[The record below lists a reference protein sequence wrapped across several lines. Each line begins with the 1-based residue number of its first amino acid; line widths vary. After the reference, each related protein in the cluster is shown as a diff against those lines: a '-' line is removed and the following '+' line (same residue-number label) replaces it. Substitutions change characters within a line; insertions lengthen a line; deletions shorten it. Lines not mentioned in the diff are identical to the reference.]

1 MVFCTYC
8 GQSFTRD
15 EHLERHI
22 LTREL
27 PHPSLFLGSSWANSI
42 HLDTNVKP
50 FKCFTCHMSFA
61 RRDLLQR
68 HYTVH
73 GRNQNNEEGLPP
85 QGIIPKSAGRTP
97 IACSNCAKTKTKC
110 DKKFPCSRCAQRNLK
125 CTLRPTRRVSK
136 GVQRV
141 GGPPEGGTD
150 NGSSSESSATE
161 VRNVSG
167 GNSPTH
173 ELQPQQSRPHSPPH
187 QLQQSQ
193 QIPHGQPQSQ
203 SQSQSP
209 SVTHSRNPS
218 ISLPVQAV
226 AHPPLEDK
234 GLQLPLLHTPPFLDQ
249 STQNAMAHGT
259 PSLSPLP
266 TPAHGMNG
274 FASSTPMSGYEDF
287 VRTLRD
293 QSDTSSSPQ
302 FMIDPWNTMGM
313 GADFDPMRIDPSLLM
328 SMNMDMSMGPPPD
341 GILGMLPDMSP
352 NQSFGPGQTPKQTPR
367 MDESFSDLQI
377 GSSASMFYPSNR
389 HSSIADAGIPDLGA
403 IIAAQDG
410 WTVFR
415 CTPSIPSSSCPRTA
429 SLNLE
434 RLELSLKNHEG
445 WSNWS
450 PSWDESD
457 FQQGGQIVVANFGEA
472 TRDKLLAI
480 TQSFLH
486 KALDIHKDGS
496 SSSSSGESPGSIASG
511 SNFILLPP
519 ARVLEY
525 FLRSYANSFERY
537 YPTSARGVL
546 DINELMQNYNDKAS
560 SLLILMMIAQ
570 GAMNIPSVEARW
582 LTGGLTEACRI
593 SLFDLIEKNIIMAGD
608 PIVLRAAL
616 LFTVQ
621 AAWSGDKWQ
630 MDIAVGQRGMYFA
643 MLRHSGI
650 LESRPVSST
659 PHLSGNTTTDM
670 LWRDWMQQES
680 QSRLIYSWVMV
691 DQDLSLFHDTAPLFS
706 VTEFGAPMPD
716 SDRLWQAQTAPEW
729 SETFNQVH
737 EFSNGYSSVGS
748 GARPLSLRDLFRLFL
763 DDEIVIQEVQEVHL
777 TPMHMR
783 LLLHPLQTL
792 VCQYCQLLSCFSDSI
807 ASRSR
812 NRALTAAST
821 RVRLEEVQALLG
833 RWYDLAK
840 RYLKANPMCPMMQA
854 NLVMFHLISMNA
866 VTNFSEMERLAR
878 REGIDG
884 SYQQI
889 LWMHK
894 KCLSDAQE
902 AVVHAGQ
909 ILRLVREMPRGIR
922 PPWWSG
928 SVYRAALVVWTES
941 LAYNEPLNPNQQ
953 GQYKQPSATFA
964 VDRLPPDHNMVLR
977 YLSRKEGTPTM
988 TKLDG
993 SMVPL
998 DNGFAVLSHCIGVID
1013 EGVATRFSDG
1023 IRSKLEKL
1031 ARG

>member
-1 MVFCTYC
+1 
-8 GQSFTRD
+8 
-15 EHLERHI
+15 
-22 LTREL
+22 
-27 PHPSLFLGSSWANSI
+27 
-42 HLDTNVKP
+42 
-50 FKCFTCHMSFA
+50 MSFA

-110 DKKFPCSRCAQRNLK
+110 DKKFPCTRCAQRNLK
-125 CTLRPTRRVSK
+125 CTLRPTRRASK

-141 GGPPEGGTD
+141 GGPPET
-150 NGSSSESSATE
+150 GSGDSSESGSNADNQNTSG
-161 VRNVSG
+161 NVSP
-167 GNSPTH
+167 NH
-173 ELQPQQSRPHSPPH
+173 D
-187 QLQQSQ
+187 
-193 QIPHGQPQSQ
+193 GQPKQAIAQSSPSQ
-203 SQSQSP
+203 IQQPSQISDSQPPSQRQSQSP
-209 SVTHSRNPS
+209 SAPHSRNPS
-218 ISLPVQAV
+218 ISHPVQ
-226 AHPPLEDK
+226 PPPHMNPEEK
-234 GLQLPLLHTPPFLDQ
+234 SLHIHMPISNTPPFFDQ
-249 STQNAMAHGT
+249 S
-259 PSLSPLP
+259 PSNGLSHSSSLLSPLP
-266 TPAHGMNG
+266 TPVTGMNS
-274 FASSTPMSGYEDF
+274 FVSSTPMSGYDDF
-287 VRTLRD
+287 VRTVRD
-293 QSDTSSSPQ
+293 QPENESPQ
-302 FMIDPWNTMGM
+302 FMMDPWHSMPMDTSY
-313 GADFDPMRIDPSLLM
+313 DPMRIDPALM
-328 SMNMDMSMGPPPD
+328 MTMGMDMTMGPPQD
-341 GILGMLPDMSP
+341 GILSMIPEMSP
-352 NQSFGPGQTPKQTPR
+352 AQTFGQPVQTPR
-367 MDESFSDLQI
+367 MVDESFSDLQI

-415 CTPSIPSSSCPRTA
+415 CTPSIASSSCPRTA
-429 SLNLE
+429 RLNLE

-445 WSNWS
+445 WANWT

-457 FQQGGQIVVANFGEA
+457 FQQGGQIAVSKLQEA

-496 SSSSSGESPGSIASG
+496 SSSSSGESPGSTASH
-511 SNFILLPP
+511 SNFVLLPP

-525 FLRSYANSFERY
+525 FLKSYANSFERY

-546 DINELMQNYNDKAS
+546 DTNELMQNYNDKAS

-570 GAMNIPSVEARW
+570 GAMTIPSIEARW
-582 LTGGLTEACRI
+582 LTGGFTEACRI

-630 MDIAVGQRGMYFA
+630 MDIAMGQRGMYFS

-650 LESRPVSST
+650 LDVRPPTT
-659 PHLSGNTTTDM
+659 PHMNGNTSTDV
-670 LWRDWMQQES
+670 LWKDWLQQES
-680 QSRLIYSWVMV
+680 RSRLIYSWVMV

-716 SDRLWQAQTAPEW
+716 SDQLWQAQTAPEW
-729 SETFNQVH
+729 SEMFNQVH

-748 GARPLSLRDLFRLFL
+748 GARPPSLRDLFRYFL
-763 DDEIVIQEVQEVHL
+763 DDEIVVQDVQEIHL
-777 TPMHMR
+777 TPMHLR

-792 VCQYCQLLSCFSDSI
+792 VCQYCQLLSCFSDSV

-833 RWYDLAK
+833 RWFDLAQ
-840 RYLKANPMCPMMQA
+840 RYMKANPVCPMMQA

-866 VTNFSEMERLAR
+866 VSNFPEIERLAR
-878 REGIDG
+878 REGVDG
-884 SYQQI
+884 SYQQM

-894 KCLSDAQE
+894 KCLSDVQE
-902 AVVHAGQ
+902 AITHAGQ
-909 ILRLVREMPRGIR
+909 VLRLIREMPRGIR
-922 PPWWSG
+922 PPWWAG
-928 SVYRAALVVWTES
+928 AVYRAGLVFWADSLAHNES
-941 LAYNEPLNPNQQ
+941 LSPNHQ
-953 GQYKQPSATFA
+953 GTYQPSNTAFS
-964 VDRLPPDHNMVLR
+964 VDRLSADHPTILR
-977 YLSRKEGTPTM
+977 YMSRREGIPTL
-988 TKLDG
+988 TKRDG
-993 SMVPL
+993 SPVPL
-998 DNGFAVLSHCIGVID
+998 DNGFAVLSHCIDVLD

>member
-22 LTREL
+22 LT
-27 PHPSLFLGSSWANSI
+27 H
-42 HLDTNVKP
+42 TNVKP

-110 DKKFPCSRCAQRNLK
+110 DKKFPCTRCAQRNLK
-125 CTLRPTRRVSK
+125 CTLRPTRRASK

-141 GGPPEGGTD
+141 GGPTETASGDSSEGGST
-150 NGSSSESSATE
+150 TE
-161 VRNVSG
+161 TQNTSGNVSPNHEG
-167 GNSPTH
+167 STQQGNAHSSPAQIS
-173 ELQPQQSRPHSPPH
+173 QPS
-187 QLQQSQ
+187 
-193 QIPHGQPQSQ
+193 QIPNSQPPSQ
-203 SQSQSP
+203 RQSQSP
-209 SVTHSRNPS
+209 SATQSRHPS
-218 ISLPVQAV
+218 ISQPVQAP
-226 AHPPLEDK
+226 AHVSPEDK
-234 GLQLPLLHTPPFLDQ
+234 SLHISLSNTPPFFD
-249 STQNAMAHGT
+249 TQA
-259 PSLSPLP
+259 PSLLSPLP
-266 TPAHGMNG
+266 TPVTGMSA
-274 FASSTPMSGYEDF
+274 FVSSTPMSGYDDF
-287 VRTLRD
+287 VRTVRD
-293 QSDTSSSPQ
+293 QSDNDSPQ
-302 FMIDPWNTMGM
+302 YMMNPWNTIPMDTG
-313 GADFDPMRIDPSLLM
+313 FDNMRLDPSLMLTM
-328 SMNMDMSMGPPPD
+328 SMDMNMGQTQDAILSMIPE
-341 GILGMLPDMSP
+341 MSP
-352 NQSFGPGQTPKQTPR
+352 TQTFQPVPTPR
-367 MDESFSDLQI
+367 VDESFSDLQI
-377 GSSASMFYPSNR
+377 GSSASMYYSPNR

-415 CTPSIPSSSCPRTA
+415 CTPSIPSSACPRTA
-429 SLNLE
+429 RLNLE
-434 RLELSLKNHEG
+434 RLEISLKNHEG
-445 WSNWS
+445 WSNWT
-450 PSWDESD
+450 PSWDEND
-457 FQQGGQIVVANFGEA
+457 FQQGGQISVAKLHES

-496 SSSSSGESPGSIASG
+496 NSSSSGESPGSTASHS
-511 SNFILLPP
+511 SNFVLLPP

-525 FLRSYANSFERY
+525 FLQSYANSFERY
-537 YPTSARGVL
+537 YPTSARGIL
-546 DINELMQNYNDKAS
+546 DTNELMQNYNDKAS

-570 GAMNIPSVEARW
+570 GAMTIPSIEARW
-582 LTGGLTEACRI
+582 LTGGFTEACRI
-593 SLFDLIEKNIIMAGD
+593 SLFDLVEKNIIMAGD

-630 MDIAVGQRGMYFA
+630 MDIAMGQRGMYFA

-650 LESRPVSST
+650 LDVQPPATPHINGSMTTDALWKDWLHQESR
-659 PHLSGNTTTDM
+659 
-670 LWRDWMQQES
+670 
-680 QSRLIYSWVMV
+680 SRLIYSWVMV

-716 SDRLWQAQTAPEW
+716 SDRLWQAQTASKW
-729 SETFNQVH
+729 SEMFNQVH

-748 GARPLSLRDLFRLFL
+748 GARPPSLRDLFRHFL
-763 DDEIVIQEVQEVHL
+763 DDEIVVQDVQEIHL
-777 TPMHMR
+777 TPMHLR

-792 VCQYCQLLSCFSDSI
+792 VCQYCQLLSCFSDSVTS
-807 ASRSR
+807 SRSR

-821 RVRLEEVQALLG
+821 RVRLEEVQGLLG
-833 RWYDLAK
+833 RWYDLAQ
-840 RYLKANPMCPMMQA
+840 RYMKSNPVCPMMQA

-866 VTNFSEMERLAR
+866 VTNFPEIERLAR
-878 REGIDG
+878 REGVDG
-884 SYQQI
+884 SYQQM

-894 KCLSDAQE
+894 KCLSDVQE
-902 AVVHAGQ
+902 AITHAGQ
-909 ILRLVREMPRGIR
+909 VLRLVREMPRGIR
-922 PPWWSG
+922 PPWWAG
-928 SVYRAALVVWTES
+928 AIYRASLVMWTDSLTHNES
-941 LAYNEPLNPNQQ
+941 LSPNQQ
-953 GQYKQPSATFA
+953 GGFQPPTTAFS
-964 VDRLPPDHNMVLR
+964 VDRLPADHPTILR
-977 YLSRKEGTPTM
+977 YMSRREGIPTL
-988 TKLDG
+988 TKRDG
-993 SMVPL
+993 VPVPL
-998 DNGFAVLSHCIGVID
+998 DNSFAVLSHCIELID